1 LPVLIL
7 RVLFG
12 AMVFN
17 VSGMTIW
24 ILAILLLAA
33 VGAAGYQQGAIRGAV
48 NFVGIILAAMLAG
61 LAGKIFVP
69 LMGLFGVKNPIW
81 LWVLPPFLGF
91 LLLMALVKTGAFFL
105 HRKIDVYYKY
115 KAGDLRL
122 ALWERLNARVGISVG
137 LLNGVAYL
145 VLLAFVINA
154 FSYWTIQM
162 SSTESDPK
170 AMRVLNALGRD
181 LQSTGMHR
189 VGRAID
195 PLATPFYDTADLAG
209 LLYQNPLLEAR
220 FLRYPGFL
228 ALGERAEFQSLGQDT
243 SFAEMRLRSAPL
255 REVLDQSSAKAVFAN
270 PELLREIWNTL
281 QPDLADLRIFLETG
295 KSAKYDGQKLLGRW
309 QYDPRGSMLAYR
321 RMRNVTGAEATRV
334 RVWLQE
340 RFGKTV
346 LVAAPDKSL
355 VVKNIAE
362 IKLTPGEASAPNLR
376 TLKGTWQEDG
386 FDYEFQ
392 LEGNTVKLKAKF
404 EGRNLTISGDGLAIA
419 LLKDE

>member
-1 LPVLIL
+1 
-7 RVLFG
+7 
-12 AMVFN
+12 MVFN

-209 LLYQNPLLEAR
+209 LRRSLVSAEYNGESLDADKWPELVAERLLPAW
-220 FLRYPGFL
+220 
-228 ALGERAEFQSLGQDT
+228 
-243 SFAEMRLRSAPL
+243 LRS
-255 REVLDQSSAKAVFAN
+255 
-270 PELLREIWNTL
+270 
-281 QPDLADLRIFLETG
+281 LASF
-295 KSAKYDGQKLLGRW
+295 SVSW
-309 QYDPRGSMLAYR
+309 M
-321 RMRNVTGAEATRV
+321 
-334 RVWLQE
+334 
-340 RFGKTV
+340 
-346 LVAAPDKSL
+346 
-355 VVKNIAE
+355 
-362 IKLTPGEASAPNLR
+362 
-376 TLKGTWQEDG
+376 
-386 FDYEFQ
+386 
-392 LEGNTVKLKAKF
+392 
-404 EGRNLTISGDGLAIA
+404 GRNSIA
-419 LLKDE
+419 VMPSCCR